1 MILILPWPPRILSPN
16 NRSHWAKK
24 SPVRAK
30 YRADCTYAALAAGVP
45 ELITYHLPDYEQKA
59 ISLAR
64 NPAEHKAL
72 RDRVSRARHSAAF
85 DMGRLAQEVEHC
97 LLQIARPTLA

>member
-1 MILILPWPPRILSPN
+1 MGGSIL
-16 NRSHWAKK
+16 
-24 SPVRAK
+24 
-30 YRADCTYAALAAGVP
+30 TAAGVP
-45 ELITYHLPDYEQKA
+45 ELITYHLPDYEKKA